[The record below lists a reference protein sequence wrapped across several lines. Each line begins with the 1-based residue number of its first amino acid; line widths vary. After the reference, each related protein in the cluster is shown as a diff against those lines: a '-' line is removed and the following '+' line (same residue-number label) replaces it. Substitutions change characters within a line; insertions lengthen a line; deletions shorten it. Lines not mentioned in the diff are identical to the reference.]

1 MITISNST
9 WGIKRSGHDIT
20 NDIIGIINNA
30 DNFIIV
36 GGYNFTFK
44 TVGYS
49 FFRELR
55 QKALL
60 GIPVLIILPSHLYGN
75 GSNQPAIIN
84 FCIANGIGVI
94 LNGNNH
100 SKWILTDKD
109 LYYGSSN
116 FSVTS
121 WKTKVE
127 VVTIHNHSVIN
138 RQWKVDTVNDFKDF
152 VKDEIR
158 TLKRRKTMT
167 RIPGLIIY
175 TRIVWNGIKSRMLK
189 LNPSIEKVIITLEN
203 YEDVVHYLEKV
214 CSLWFETENLEDY
227 SRIKKLSRKILK
239 KIDELCSYAYLN
251 IYNETLSESDSR
263 NVNFD
268 LSKEVIDN
276 YNKIHFE
283 LIEII
288 EDCKNQ
294 LEKFSIQKDFNLESK
309 SQIILNNIAKVLTED
324 NYS

>member
-1 MITISNST
+1 MITLSNST
-9 WGIKRSGHDIT
+9 WGIKRSGHDIAG
-20 NDIIGIINNA
+20 DIIGIIHNA

-55 QKALL
+55 QKALQGL
-60 GIPVLIILPSHLYGN
+60 PILIILPSHLYGN

-84 FCIANGIGVI
+84 FCIINGIGVI

-116 FSVTS
+116 FSVSS
-121 WKTKVE
+121 WKNKVE
-127 VVTIHNHSVIN
+127 VVTIHNHSHIN

-152 VKDEIR
+152 VKDEIKS
-158 TLKRRKTMT
+158 LKRRHTMT
-167 RIPGLIIY
+167 RVPGLIVY
-175 TRIVWNGIKSRMLK
+175 TRIVWNGIKSRMFR

-203 YEDVVHYLEKV
+203 YENVVHNLEKV
-214 CSLWFETENLEDY
+214 CSLWFETENFDDY
-227 SRIKKLSRKILK
+227 NNIKKLSRQILK
-239 KIDELCSYAYLN
+239 KVDQLCSYAYSN
-251 IYNETLSESDSR
+251 IYNESLVDLESK
-263 NVNFD
+263 NINLD
-268 LSKEVIDN
+268 LSKEVIEN
-276 YNKIHFE
+276 YNKIHLE
-283 LIEII
+283 LIIII

-294 LEKFSIQKDFNLESK
+294 LEKISLNRDFNLESK
-309 SQIILNNIAKVLTED
+309 NQTILTNIDTVLTNG

>member
-1 MITISNST
+1 MIVLQNST
-9 WGIKRSGHDIT
+9 WGIKRSGHDIA

-49 FFRELR
+49 FFIELR
-55 QKALL
+55 RKALQ

-116 FSVTS
+116 FSVSS
-121 WKTKVE
+121 WKNKVE
-127 VVTIHNHSVIN
+127 VVTIHNHSNIHKK
-138 RQWKVDTVNDFKDF
+138 WKTDTVNDFKDF
-152 VKDEIR
+152 VQDEIKS
-158 TLKRRKTMT
+158 LKRRKTMT

-175 TRIVWNGIKSRMLK
+175 TRIVWNGINSRMLR
-189 LNPSIEKVIITLEN
+189 LNPSIHKVIITLEN
-203 YEDVVHYLEKV
+203 YENVVHHLEKV

-227 SRIKKLSRKILK
+227 NRIKKLSRKILK
-239 KIDELCSYAYLN
+239 KVDELCSYAYSN
-251 IYNETLSESDSR
+251 IYNETLSEYDSR
-263 NVNFD
+263 DINVD
-268 LSKEVIDN
+268 LSKEMIDT
-276 YNKIHFE
+276 YNQKHSE
-283 LIEII
+283 LITVIEI
-288 EDCKNQ
+288 CKNE
-294 LEKFSIQKDFNLESK
+294 LYKFSIPKDFNLESK
-309 SQIILNNIAKVLTED
+309 SQNILTNIYNVLTKS